1 VDRLETVVGHASRC
15 ASAVHETSGGDV
27 NLKRKLRTH
36 EVEYTGTET
45 NPDVA
50 TFGGPQ
56 SEGHGGESPA
66 DTLLFE
72 LAFPDNAPYRPGR
85 RLGEVLI
92 QSQLA
97 TPAQIERGLEIQFES
112 GGRLGEILVNL
123 GIIDPSSLINALSEY
138 FDIPLGDLRIEHPDP
153 NSIALIPTDVAFES
167 MAVPPQ
173 LDQGGLLV
181 ATDIGPE
188 FDLMS
193 PDQRADQ
200 IGNADVDITLL
211 GRFAIK
217 IDGELVEPITGGA
230 QRLLAYL
237 ALHEDAVTRH
247 SMAGTMWPEVSDH
260 SADGSLRSALARLD
274 VPTRNAILMASGG
287 LSLEDNVDVDF
298 RSSQSLAHRLVEHRP
313 SPTEEDLNLSA
324 VKALSVDLLPGWYDN
339 WVVAEAEDW
348 QILRRNALEVQ
359 ADFLSADNRWGEAAG
374 AARAAI
380 RIDPLRESPQASLI
394 RVHLAR
400 GNQSEALKVFGKY
413 RNLLQAELGLEP
425 TAHMGDLVADIQQ

>member
-1 VDRLETVVGHASRC
+1 
-15 ASAVHETSGGDV
+15 V

-36 EVEYTGTET
+36 EVEYSGTET
-45 NPDVA
+45 NPDAA
-50 TFGGPQ
+50 TYGGPQ
-56 SEGHGGESPA
+56 SEGQGGESPA

-92 QSQLA
+92 QSKLA

-138 FDIPLGDLRIEHPDP
+138 FDVPLGDLRTERPDP
-153 NSIALIPTDVAFES
+153 NSIALIPTDVALES
-167 MAVPPQ
+167 MAISPH
-173 LDQGGLLV
+173 LDQGGLIHRPGDEL
-181 ATDIGPE
+181 E
-188 FDLMS
+188 
-193 PDQRADQ
+193 RADE

-217 IDGELVEPITGGA
+217 IDGEFVEPLTGGA

-274 VPTRNAILMASGG
+274 VPTRQAILMASGG
-287 LSLEDNVDVDF
+287 LSLEDGVDVDF